1 MARRE
6 GADPGHVAAYR
17 RGLFGETLA
26 AWLYRA
32 RFHRILARRYRT
44 PAGEIDLIVR
54 RGRTIV
60 FVEVKHRPT
69 SEEALDAIGFN
80 SRKRIARAAELWLAA
95 HPDAAGFDLRFD
107 LVIVVPGRL
116 PRLVVSVFDAEGRS

>member
-1 MARRE
+1 MGRDRR
-6 GADPGHVAAYR
+6 AAYR
-17 RGLFGETLA
+17 HGLFSEWAAATLLRA
-26 AWLYRA
+26 KGYRL
-32 RFHRILARRYRT
+32 LARRYKT

-69 SEEALDAIGFN
+69 PEEALDAIGPV

-107 LVIVVPGRL
+107 LVIVNPRRL
-116 PRLVVSVFDAEGRS
+116 PRRVTSVFDATGRS

>member
-6 GADPGHVAAYR
+6 GADPGRVAAYR

-32 RFHRILARRYRT
+32 RFHRVLAQRYKT

-69 SEEALDAIGFN
+69 SEEALDAIGPV
-80 SRKRIARAAELWLAA
+80 SRRRIARAAALRLAA

-107 LVIVVPGRL
+107 LAIVVPGRL

>member
-6 GADPGHVAAYR
+6 GADPGRVAAYQ

-32 RFHRILARRYRT
+32 RFHRVLARRYKT
-44 PAGEIDLIVR
+44 TAGEIDLIVR

-69 SEEALDAIGFN
+69 AEEALDAIGPT

-107 LVIVVPGRL
+107 LAIVVPGRL
-116 PRLVVSVFDAEGRS
+116 PRLVVSVFDAEGQF